1 MKKIKVEEVLG
12 MILAHDLTKIEPGK
26 FKGAKFKKG
35 HIITEEDID
44 KLKDA
49 GKYHINVIEL
59 NENQL
64 HEEEAAKRIANAIKG
79 TGIKLDE
86 PSEGKVSLR
95 AEYKGLLKIK
105 SDIVEEINS
114 VDMVTLATM
123 HTNSLVEEN
132 QIIGG
137 TRVVPLS
144 IDKSVIEE
152 VEGICSGKEP
162 IIEVKKLKNFKA
174 GIVVTGTEVYEGRIK
189 DKFGEVLENK
199 AREYGST
206 PIGIKYAKD
215 DIDMI
220 ENAIKELIEEGAEL
234 IMTSGGM
241 SVDADD
247 VTPIA
252 IRNMSDEVISYGS
265 PVLPGSMFMLA
276 YRKDMPII
284 GVPAC
289 GMYHRVT
296 VLDLILLRV
305 LAGEKV
311 SKYDMAKL
319 GHGGLCLG
327 CEVCTYPVCPF
338 GK

>member
-1 MKKIKVEEVLG
+1 MKKIKVEEALG

-276 YRKDMPII
+276 YRKGMPII

-289 GMYHRVT
+289 GMYHRIT
-296 VLDLILLRV
+296 VLDLILPRV
-305 LAGEKV
+305 LAEEKV
-311 SKYDMAKL
+311 TKHDMAKL

-327 CEVCTYPVCPF
+327 CDVCTYPVCPF